1 MEKSLFSI
9 DGASPQFHYTGIGDI
24 VKGDVIRIDVKFIC
38 DSELYGIRNVIL
50 GSSGEII
57 STVFRSDLLG
67 IVLCIALFCMGII
80 LIMFYFAF
88 RKDVSLHGVHYAGAF
103 AVLASVYSI
112 SGSILLSSLE
122 IVGADSLC
130 IIRCLAY
137 VTMFMPFILFFM
149 ENTKFRVSD
158 RILQVASVI
167 QAVVIAAIY
176 ILGISGAANI
186 YRTRIIADI
195 SMLVQLLLILGVLI
209 FDLNKNNEIELNK
222 NLKIEES
229 QRLFLETTLGKTINT
244 AIDVGI
250 RALLPEF
257 IDEQIINIKDNLL
270 NYGLKDG
277 IIKTIDDAIDLGKS
291 ALGIVTGNFESVSQM
306 QNAVQTGGIID
317 GVSTLL
323 DTVVDKA
330 RQAGLINY
338 SVAKSIKQ
346 GKNIILNNVESNIE
360 KSFENNLNSIE
371 HTNKYI
377 NNWNKY
383 FEQKDFNG
391 MEKEYKKIQKEIKN
405 LAPIENTIQN
415 VKIIQNLHNLIK
427 NNGQDFNLNK
437 EQLELAEK
445 LQ

>member
-1 MEKSLFSI
+1 MEL
-9 DGASPQFHYTGIGDI
+9 
-24 VKGDVIRIDVKFIC
+24 
-38 DSELYGIRNVIL
+38 N
-50 GSSGEII
+50 
-57 STVFRSDLLG
+57 
-67 IVLCIALFCMGII
+67 
-80 LIMFYFAF
+80 
-88 RKDVSLHGVHYAGAF
+88 
-103 AVLASVYSI
+103 
-112 SGSILLSSLE
+112 
-122 IVGADSLC
+122 
-130 IIRCLAY
+130 
-137 VTMFMPFILFFM
+137 
-149 ENTKFRVSD
+149 N
-158 RILQVASVI
+158 
-167 QAVVIAAIY
+167 
-176 ILGISGAANI
+176 
-186 YRTRIIADI
+186 
-195 SMLVQLLLILGVLI
+195 
-209 FDLNKNNEIELNK
+209 LNKINEIELNK
-222 NLKIEES
+222 NLKIEEN
-229 QRLFLETTLGKTINT
+229 QRDFLETTLGKTINT

-277 IIKTIDDAIDLGKS
+277 ITKTIDDAIDLGKS

-306 QNAVQTGGIID
+306 QNAIQTGGIID

-338 SVAKSIKQ
+338 SVAKTIKQ

-383 FEQKDFNG
+383 FEQKDFKD

-405 LAPIENTIQN
+405 LAPIENTIKN
-415 VKIIQNLHNLIK
+415 IKIIQNLHNLIK